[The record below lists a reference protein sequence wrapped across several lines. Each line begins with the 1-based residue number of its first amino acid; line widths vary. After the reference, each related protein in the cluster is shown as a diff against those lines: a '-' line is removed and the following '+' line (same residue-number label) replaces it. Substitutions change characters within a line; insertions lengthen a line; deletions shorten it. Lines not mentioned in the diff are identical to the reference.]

1 MRSEEKMNSFITHAE
16 PEAQAYVGKGQ
27 MTMHD
32 IELSRDFALLVASIV
47 ILVGLI
53 GYAIADELR

>member
-1 MRSEEKMNSFITHAE
+1 MNSFITHAE

-32 IELSRDFALLVASIV
+32 LELSRDFALLVASIV

-53 GYAIADELR
+53 GYAIADEFR